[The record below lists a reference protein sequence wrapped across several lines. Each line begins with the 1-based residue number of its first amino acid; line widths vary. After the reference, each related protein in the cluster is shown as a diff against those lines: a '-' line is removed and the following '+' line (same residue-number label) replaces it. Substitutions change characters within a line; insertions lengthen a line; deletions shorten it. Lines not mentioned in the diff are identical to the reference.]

1 MARERE
7 EEHGDYGKHASLAGH
22 GQVSHRDGAEVTLH
36 HKEQAN
42 AAGLDRYFTGLTAY
56 DTQNIKDMYVASDD
70 GTVAGRKSIIGALR
84 LYLDFVNLFFM
95 LIQLFGNRR

>member
-42 AAGLDRYFTGLTAY
+42 AAGFDGFVPAE
-56 DTQNIKDMYVASDD
+56 D
-70 GTVAGRKSIIGALR
+70 GTKLVSFL
-84 LYLDFVNLFFM
+84 N
-95 LIQLFGNRR
+95 